1 MASTPSYARNA
12 TFESNM
18 TPVPWPET
26 AMDHAARGDR
36 FPSPQRPAPTS
47 PIVAAPF
54 TPGSKRAQATFG
66 WGAALCNNHPAV
78 SPYVRR
84 RWELKTEER
93 EREMQKA
100 LSRGEREVLTRRREE
115 LALKEGE
122 MLFGDEELDKR
133 NEQAVKIQAGVRGM
147 LARKKTKKRRNV
159 GKQLVHAVVGVAS
172 IPVRI
177 VGSTLGLPFV
187 LFRRR

>member
-1 MASTPSYARNA
+1 M
-12 TFESNM
+12 
-18 TPVPWPET
+18 
-26 AMDHAARGDR
+26 
-36 FPSPQRPAPTS
+36 
-47 PIVAAPF
+47 
-54 TPGSKRAQATFG
+54 
-66 WGAALCNNHPAV
+66 
-78 SPYVRR
+78 RR

-187 LFRRR
+187 LSRRR